1 MGHSFE
7 AFGIRQSADLAHHP
21 QTRPGLGLPVM
32 PVMCCVGGVGTGT
45 LLEAA

>member
-1 MGHSFE
+1 MGHPFE
-7 AFGIRQSADLAHHP
+7 AFGIRRFADLAHHL

-32 PVMCCVGGVGTGT
+32 CCAGGIGTGT